1 MGKPKTTG
9 RTATDWL
16 SDRAM
21 RVVIRSLLFTPYG
34 WRVPAMGWF
43 VRCVLAPLAG
53 YHRRSLSNLAYIF
66 PDMSFPDRKS
76 ISRGVADN
84 MGRTF
89 IENYST
95 KQFLS
100 RNKNAQLQGPG
111 AEALKIAQQ
120 NGQAVIL
127 VSGHY
132 GNYEAPRAALVG
144 HGYNVGG
151 LYRRAANRYFNDH
164 YAQTMKSFGGPVF
177 EQGHR
182 GTAGFVRHLKSGGM
196 LVLLF
201 DQHVSEG
208 VDLPFLGKPARTALS
223 ASSLALRY
231 DALLIPF
238 YGTRRKNG
246 IDFDIEFE
254 APIPHSDPETMTRA
268 LNTSL
273 ETRIHKHPK
282 QWFWVHRRWKVG
294 RGRNV

>member
-1 MGKPKTTG
+1 MVKVKTNG
-9 RTATDWL
+9 RTMADWA
-16 SDRAM
+16 SDRAI
-21 RVVIRSLLFTPYG
+21 RFVIRALLLAPYR

-43 VRCVLAPLAG
+43 VRRILAPLAG
-53 YHRRSLSNLAYIF
+53 YHRRSLTNLQYIY
-66 PDMSFPDRKS
+66 PDMSDLQRKA
-76 ISRGVADN
+76 IALGVADN

-95 KQFLS
+95 AQFLA
-100 RNKNAQLQGPG
+100 RNHDAELQGPG
-111 AEALKIAQQ
+111 ASALDNAHR
-120 NGQAVIL
+120 NRQAVIL
-127 VSGHY
+127 VSGHF

-164 YAQTMKSFGGPVF
+164 YAETMKSFGGPVF
-177 EQGHR
+177 EQGRR

-208 VDLPFLGKPARTALS
+208 DVLPFLGKPARTALS

-231 DALLIPF
+231 NALLVPF
-238 YGTRRKNG
+238 YGVRRANG
-246 IDFDIEFE
+246 LDFDITFD

-268 LNTSL
+268 LNSSL
-273 ETRIHKHPK
+273 EERIKKNPE
-282 QWFWVHRRWKVG
+282 QWFWVHRRWKV
-294 RGRNV
+294 RRTQ